1 VQCASWCGG
10 HAGEWAT
17 KCTFK
22 GCGACDA
29 CASKAALRGEGPE
42 WKKPLRVHVTSIGG
56 VGTTG
61 FIEELRNINI
71 THRILTNDPIDNDQ
85 IKHAPYSRL
94 VGNIDAGSIPNRRF
108 KSKLPDKMIYL
119 HGDPARA
126 VLSVHRRG
134 WFIIQARK
142 TRSDAW
148 PHPFPRNLF
157 EYARWGMDDLFQ
169 FEKHF
174 DDFYSQCRFPIAFL
188 RISEKTSHIA
198 EMAEFLEVDEDEV
211 RRALVP
217 WEQRPGLSMAQE
229 AAGLRLAR
237 GGGGLSVVP
246 LEYNPDS
253 HPSNNTYDDVSKEVK
268 DSLFAKFA
276 SLRAKYDALPGFAVR
291 GPGFTC

>member
-1 VQCASWCGG
+1 
-10 HAGEWAT
+10 
-17 KCTFK
+17 
-22 GCGACDA
+22 
-29 CASKAALRGEGPE
+29 
-42 WKKPLRVHVTSIGG
+42 VHVTSVGG

-61 FIEELRNINI
+61 FIEELRNVSA
-71 THRILTNDPIDNDQ
+71 RIRTNDPIDNDQ
-85 IKHAPYSRL
+85 VKHAPYLRL
-94 VGNIDAGSIPNRRF
+94 VGEVDAGSVPHRRF
-108 KSKLPDKMIYL
+108 KAKLPDKMIYL

-142 TRSDAW
+142 TRTDAW

-157 EYARWGMDDLFQ
+157 EYSKWGDDLFQ

-174 DDFYSQCRFPIAFL
+174 DEFYSQCRFPIAFL
-188 RISEKTSHIA
+188 RISEKTKHIA
-198 EMAEFLEVDEDEV
+198 ELAEFLEVDEDDV

-217 WEQRPGLSMAQE
+217 WAGRPGVSMAQD

-237 GGGGLSVVP
+237 EGGGLSVVP

-253 HPSNNTYDDVSKEVK
+253 HPSNNTYADVPQEVK
-268 DSLFAKFA
+268 DSLSAKFA

-291 GPGFTC
+291 GPGLTC